1 MICICMCDSRVLCC
15 SQFIR
20 MLAECEAELRSE
32 YVKKVQLLN
41 VAAEADGIEYKLIEL
56 TDNGPLKVQ
65 VFKDGVLQRLLGL
78 KSIDRKVNALSQRT
92 KMAPDQTP
100 VCQTEQQL
108 NAHLFET
115 IQLIEKLRTQV
126 NLLK

>member
-1 MICICMCDSRVLCC
+1 
-15 SQFIR
+15 
-20 MLAECEAELRSE
+20 MLAECEAELRCE

-41 VAAEADGIEYKLIEL
+41 VAAEADGMEYKLIEL

-65 VFKDGVLQRLLGL
+65 ILKDGVLQRLLGL

-115 IQLIEKLRTQV
+115 IQLIEKLRTQF